1 MTTYALIEINAI
13 VGNNKQCEKTNSHSS
28 ELDLHITRIRCH
40 RVLIGNIK
48 LFFFLCK

>member
-13 VGNNKQCEKTNSHSS
+13 VGNNKPCEETNSHSS

-48 LFFFLCK
+48 LFTFLCK